1 MKPMTKDELNEA
13 LARITGGDLRAL
25 PLATL
30 RRLITVTQYSTDV
43 LLNEIEE
50 RGELTFIGDAPVIPY
65 IAEHE
70 VETILTR

>member
-30 RRLITVTQYSTDV
+30 QRLITVTQYSTDV
-43 LLNEIEE
+43 LLN
-50 RGELTFIGDAPVIPY
+50 DAPVISY
-65 IAEHE
+65 VAEHS